1 MSNTTTPTVPKTELG
16 IPQFQTNGTSGNP
29 RMASIEIMNN
39 NSAKLTA
46 LNKVAQGGKRRRRKY
61 GGATQPL
68 ISEQATATVTLPQVP
83 TPIYNDIS
91 KGTAFSATAQ
101 MQSGQVTTMNQNAQ
115 AEYDSQ
121 VGKPATATTTSKG
134 GSRKKRGGGW
144 FNCSCGRKKR
154 KSRKMKKTKKSRK
167 SRRK

>member
-68 ISEQATATVTLPQVP
+68 ISEQPRPTVTLPQVP

-91 KGTAFSATAQ
+91 KGTAFSATSQ

-121 VGKPATATTTSKG
+121 VGKPATTTSKG

-167 SRRK
+167 SRRR